1 MQYRLNCTQGED
13 PELDY
18 NGIAE
23 KLSKTLKTT
32 ECLDAGAAVVVLL
45 RSADQEFQV
54 LLVKRAEKSTD
65 PWSGQT
71 AFPGGKRDPEDKDL
85 KETVVRETLEE
96 TGINLCEGCRFL
108 GAMEPVRS
116 TQRPEMKILP
126 FVVLQENEQDIEL
139 NEELTEYFWT
149 PLKELVHSKG
159 SVKYRCEEHPAYI
172 IGNNVIWGLT
182 YRILHNLRSLLS
194 AIAEEKPRED

>member
-1 MQYRLNCTQGED
+1 
-13 PELDY
+13 LDY

-32 ECLDAGAAVVVLL
+32 EYLDAGAAVVVLL

-126 FVVLQENEQDIEL
+126 FVVLQEKEQDIEL

-172 IGNNVIWGLT
+172 IGNNVVWGLT